1 MSRFPKEIADFMEKF
16 SVGADEVWP
25 VPGGKAYAVKHKA
38 LERIAIAQKITFERP
53 AVIGCDLVE
62 KSMVVCV
69 FGKMGEREEW
79 TFGEA
84 SPGNN
89 KNQYFAAMTEKRA
102 KDRVILKLLSAHGD
116 LYSEDEADDFKQ
128 APRQNPHVTRPAD
141 ILPTP
146 EYDQHGEIVDN
157 IPHAESA
164 QKLRVADQRPLF
176 AALQKEAHAFT
187 DSKAFLAWM
196 KDEKTIARVADFKR
210 DWQEMFRGI
219 CKEHLAELRK
229 QEAGDDMRMAG

>member
-1 MSRFPKEIADFMEKF
+1 MANRLPNEISDFMEKY

-116 LYSEDEADDFKQ
+116 LYSEDEADDFK
-128 APRQNPHVTRPAD
+128 RQK
-141 ILPTP
+141 P
-146 EYDQHGEIVDN
+146 EDDDAIERQEGVQVLTVD
-157 IPHAESA
+157 A
-164 QKLRVADQRPLF
+164 QRPIFSELERGMLNC
-176 AALQKEAHAFT
+176 ATVEELKRWKLMAKERASRLS
-187 DSKAFLAWM
+187 DSWRKVLSDRYLEYLRTLEKREA
-196 KDEKTIARVADFKR
+196 DEYI
-210 DWQEMFRGI
+210 E
-219 CKEHLAELRK
+219 
-229 QEAGDDMRMAG
+229 RMTG